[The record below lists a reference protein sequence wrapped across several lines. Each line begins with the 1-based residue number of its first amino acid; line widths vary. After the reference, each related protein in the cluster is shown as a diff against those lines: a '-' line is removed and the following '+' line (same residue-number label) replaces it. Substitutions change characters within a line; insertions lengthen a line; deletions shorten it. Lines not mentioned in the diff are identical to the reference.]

1 MFKFYQYVLL
11 CLQYFKSVKN
21 FKLPKILSSLSLSLS
36 LSLSK
41 LKLELIVF
49 ESNSK
54 LKSNIAKRDGGHLK
68 YDIYANTKGFDI
80 FRIKSF

>member
-1 MFKFYQYVLL
+1 MFAIFSKCKKFQTP
-11 CLQYFKSVKN
+11 KN
-21 FKLPKILSSLSLSLS
+21 FTLSLSLS

-54 LKSNIAKRDGGHLK
+54 LKSNITKRDGGHLK

>member
-1 MFKFYQYVLL
+1 MFKFINTFYYVCNILKVL
-11 CLQYFKSVKN
+11 KISNSQ
-21 FKLPKILSSLSLSLS
+21 KLYPLSLS